1 MSTLARRLV
10 TLPITLLGVVTLV
23 FFFVHAIPGDPIDV
37 MLGES
42 AIAAD
47 REALRRALGLDR
59 PVVERYGSYL
69 AGLARGDLGRSVH
82 GGAAVA
88 DRIGERLPATV
99 LLAFAAAAFAIA
111 VAIPLGTLAGAR
123 RGGIA
128 DRLAGG
134 IAVLGAASPTF
145 VTGPVLVL
153 GLAIG
158 LGWFPVSGA
167 DEPASVVLPA
177 VTLGLGMAA
186 ILTRLTRSALVEV
199 LGSDFVRT
207 ARAKGLAEP
216 RVVLRHGL
224 RNALLSVTTLLG
236 LQLGSLLG
244 GAVVTETI
252 FAWPGLGRLTLE
264 AIQARDYP
272 LIQGCVLVIALA
284 TVLVNAATDWL
295 YARLDPRIRL
305 GAPGGGT
312 E

>member
-1 MSTLARRLV
+1 
-10 TLPITLLGVVTLV
+10 
-23 FFFVHAIPGDPIDV
+23 
-37 MLGES
+37 
-42 AIAAD
+42 
-47 REALRRALGLDR
+47 
-59 PVVERYGSYL
+59 
-69 AGLARGDLGRSVH
+69 
-82 GGAAVA
+82 
-88 DRIGERLPATV
+88 
-99 LLAFAAAAFAIA
+99 
-111 VAIPLGTLAGAR
+111 
-123 RGGIA
+123 
-128 DRLAGG
+128 
-134 IAVLGAASPTF
+134 
-145 VTGPVLVL
+145 VL

-158 LGWFPVSGA
+158 LDWFPVSGA
-167 DEPASVVLPA
+167 EEPASVVLPA

-199 LGSDFVRT
+199 LGSDFIRT

-236 LQLGSLLG
+236 LQLGGLLG

-284 TVLVNAATDWL
+284 TLLVNAATDWL